1 MMMKGLYEA
10 HLPVSDL
17 KASIAFYEK
26 LELTLA
32 HENERVAFFLWIEKG
47 KSWLGLWKV
56 DINNFPYHPSTRHVA
71 FQITTSSIEQIKTWL
86 IERDISIHPMFG
98 FSEEKQPLVLDNP
111 PQFFMQRSIF
121 LTQMRICLNALRRL
135 NLIQQTTTIS

>member
-26 LELTLA
+26 LDLTLA
-32 HENERVAFFLWIEKG
+32 HENERVAFLWIEKG

-56 DINNFPYHPSTRHVA
+56 DINNFPYHPRLGTLP
-71 FQITTSSIEQIKTWL
+71 FKL
-86 IERDISIHPMFG
+86 
-98 FSEEKQPLVLDNP
+98 
-111 PQFFMQRSIF
+111 QRPVSN
-121 LTQMRICLNALRRL
+121 RSRPG
-135 NLIQQTTTIS
+135 